1 MYQDLSSRHDWPVK
15 RDIVILPIRMKGS
28 SKRTSGNSLSP
39 LGAQNE
45 DIGATSQTLLTEV
58 KLRQRRRLGNP
69 LTFNSPV
76 PVYTLTLSE
85 VLTSLRTQ
93 YNDRS
98 WAWAWAR
105 TS

>member
-1 MYQDLSSRHDWPVK
+1 MIGLLK
-15 RDIVILPIRMKGS
+15 EAIVNLTIRMKGF

-39 LGAQNE
+39 LGALNK
-45 DIGATSQTLLTEV
+45 AYSAASQTLLTEAN
-58 KLRQRRRLGNP
+58 LRQRRRLGYP

-93 YNDRS
+93 YNDPS
-98 WAWAWAR
+98 WAWAW
-105 TS
+105 TC

>member
-1 MYQDLSSRHDWPVK
+1 M
-15 RDIVILPIRMKGS
+15 PIRMKGS

>member
-1 MYQDLSSRHDWPVK
+1 MYQDLSLRHDWPVK
-15 RDIVILPIRMKGS
+15 RAIVILPIRIKGS
-28 SKRTSGNSLSP
+28 SKRTSRNSLRP

-45 DIGATSQTLLTEV
+45 DIGATSQMLLTEV
-58 KLRQRRRLGNP
+58 KLRQRRRLGYP

-93 YNDRS
+93 YNDPS
-98 WAWAWAR
+98 WAWAR